1 MPSEATV
8 DAVDREILAV
18 LLHDGR
24 ITYQELGR
32 AVRLSANAVA
42 DRVRRLRRSGILRGY
57 RADLDF
63 AALGRPLV
71 LVSEVRL
78 RDGMSGEQFERGLR
92 AFPQI
97 FSAAHVTGE
106 YDYQLR
112 MACTDTA
119 EFEVLIE
126 RLKREPIAKDQ
137 IEATIMA
144 ALNDHI
150 CRCTGYVR
158 YYEAVKDLVLATPGL
173 VKDAA

>member
-1 MPSEATV
+1 M
-8 DAVDREILAV
+8 DAVDREILTV

-42 DRVRRLRRSGILRGY
+42 DRVRRLRKSGIVRGY

-71 LVSEVRL
+71 LVTDVRL
-78 RDGMSGEQFERGLR
+78 RDGVSGAEFERGLR
-92 AFPQI
+92 GFPQI

-112 MACTDTA
+112 MACTDTVD
-119 EFEVLIE
+119 FEELIE
-126 RLKREPIAKDQ
+126 RLKR
-137 IEATIMA
+137 
-144 ALNDHI
+144 DHGA
-150 CRCTGYVR
+150 RELR
-158 YYEAVKDLVLATPGL
+158 SRLVLRQIALDPAGVLEIT
-173 VKDAA
+173 

>member
-1 MPSEATV
+1 M

-71 LVSEVRL
+71 LVTEVRL
-78 RDGMSGEQFERGLR
+78 RDGVSGAEFERALS

-97 FSAAHVTGE
+97 FSAAHVTGD

-112 MACTDTA
+112 MACTDTI
-119 EFEVLIE
+119 EFEELIA
-126 RLKREPIAKDQ
+126 RLKR
-137 IEATIMA
+137 
-144 ALNDHI
+144 DH
-150 CRCTGYVR
+150 GVR
-158 YYEAVKDLVLATPGL
+158 ELRSRLVLRQIPLDPAGVLEIT
-173 VKDAA
+173 